1 MFLRRKH
8 RERSDAV
15 DSIAA
20 FLSSIG
26 SGSITLE
33 VSKNPAARIEIKS
46 GNKKT
51 INVDLLEPRFFRIP
65 DDEIGFFD
73 SLRTAENFAQKLAD
87 NMVTLSILRKDK
99 EVITI
104 GKEAH
109 PSFSKLLTSSDD
121 IQVNSLRDAYKLKR
135 ELEDKD

>member
-1 MFLRRKH
+1 M
-8 RERSDAV
+8 DT
-15 DSIAA
+15 IAA

-73 SLRTAENFAQKLAD
+73 RLRTTENFAQKLAD

-99 EVITI
+99 EAITI

-109 PSFSKLLTSSDD
+109 PSFSKLLTKSDD
-121 IQVNSLRDAYKLKR
+121 IQVNSLKDAYKLKR
-135 ELEDKD
+135 ELEEKD